1 MNRLIGVIMYQ
12 SDCSD
17 LNEYRMSNM
26 VRGQVLMEAAM
37 STDNSNNKG
46 KGERAS
52 ENKKE
57 ENRSIR
63 L

>member
-1 MNRLIGVIMYQ
+1 MIMYQ

-52 ENKKE
+52 ENEKE

-63 L
+63 